1 MVRSVAI
8 TKDSKAGSE
17 VISVRIPSDEVER
30 LQAMAT
36 ESGDSVSGLVRRAV
50 TMMLEGGNVWVPSVD
65 RFSSSARTT
74 TVRHNYSSSSTEGV
88 MIPDSPPTTVQGMGS
103 SSTT

>member
-1 MVRSVAI
+1 
-8 TKDSKAGSE
+8 
-17 VISVRIPSDEVER
+17 
-30 LQAMAT
+30 
-36 ESGDSVSGLVRRAV
+36 
-50 TMMLEGGNVWVPSVD
+50 MMLEGGNVWVPTVD